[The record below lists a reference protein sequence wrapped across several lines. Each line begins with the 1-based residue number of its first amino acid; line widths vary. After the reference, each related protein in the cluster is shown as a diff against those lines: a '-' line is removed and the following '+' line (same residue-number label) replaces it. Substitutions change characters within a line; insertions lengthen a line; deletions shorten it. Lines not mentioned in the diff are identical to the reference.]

1 MTLARLLGYHLIAVL
16 FATSAGCV
24 STPRRQQRARAP
36 IASSVNLRSLE
47 ASGTGSGPRLRSPCP
62 VDLSAREL
70 HCSAVQ
76 PVVVEVVFS
85 ADGRVASSRISRS
98 SGIQA
103 LDIGCMLATNSCAV
117 GQSSQQATLECSLQ
131 CE

>member
-1 MTLARLLGYHLIAVL
+1 MTPARLLGCHLTAVV
-16 FATSAGCV
+16 FATSVGCV

-36 IASSVNLRSLE
+36 IASSVALRSLE
-47 ASGTGSGPRLRSPCP
+47 ANGTGPKLRSPCP

-70 HCSAVQ
+70 HCSTAQ
-76 PVVVEVVFS
+76 PAVVEVVFS

-117 GQSSQQATLECSLQ
+117 GQSSQQATVECSLQ